1 MTDFFITKNGD
12 LTFEQNNNKKN
23 KLKIMFYKTK
33 SNALKIDIKVD
44 SYESIKR
51 NKNSLKI
58 NFKLTKLENDKRA
71 MLVKDNAFLIQQIY
85 MRLKT
90 SLGELPLRNEIGSTI
105 EKIKHKNL
113 NDEKTKNDTEEI
125 VKNAIKD
132 ILYEYSIKAIP
143 KIINDGTDYKQI
155 MKVMIYE
162 SNDLLF
168 VYETE

>member
-1 MTDFFITKNGD
+1 MTDFFITKSGD
-12 LTFEQNNNKKN
+12 LAFEQNNNKKN

-33 SNALKIDIKVD
+33 TKALKIDIKID
-44 SYESIKR
+44 SYETIKR
-51 NKNSLKI
+51 SKNSLKI
-58 NFKLTKLENDKRA
+58 NFKLTKLENDKKA
-71 MLVKDNAFLIQQIY
+71 MLVKDNAFLMQQIY

-90 SLGELPLRNEIGSTI
+90 SLGELPLRNEIGSTV

-113 NDEKTKNDTEEI
+113 NDEKTRSDTEEI

-132 ILYEYSIKAIP
+132 ILYDYSVKAIP
-143 KIINDGTDYKQI
+143 RIINNGTDYKQI

>member
-1 MTDFFITKNGD
+1 
-12 LTFEQNNNKKN
+12 
-23 KLKIMFYKTK
+23 
-33 SNALKIDIKVD
+33 
-44 SYESIKR
+44 
-51 NKNSLKI
+51 
-58 NFKLTKLENDKRA
+58 

-132 ILYEYSIKAIP
+132 ILYDYSIKAIP
-143 KIINDGTDYKQI
+143 KIINNGTDYKQI

>member
-1 MTDFFITKNGD
+1 M
-12 LTFEQNNNKKN
+12 NK
-23 KLKIMFYKTK
+23 I
-33 SNALKIDIKVD
+33 IIK
-44 SYESIKR
+44 
-51 NKNSLKI
+51 KI

-132 ILYEYSIKAIP
+132 IKLLYQSYFCL
-143 KIINDGTDYKQI
+143 D
-155 MKVMIYE
+155 
-162 SNDLLF
+162 
-168 VYETE
+168 